1 MKKNLFWLIVWGV
14 AFGYLEA
21 AAVVYLRE
29 LYYPE
34 GFAFP
39 AVIITDHIMLTEVL
53 REAATLLIMWATVCL
68 LYKRLQSQFAAF
80 AILFGVW
87 DIFYYIFL
95 KLLLNW
101 PESLGTWDILFL
113 IPAPWLGP
121 VWAPVLVSIGF
132 IYAGTITLIHN
143 HQNHFF
149 YFDRGFILLEL
160 FAILLIIISFI
171 IPGAAMIEQTLP
183 NHFPWYLFLTGFLLG
198 IGIFLYSFYRSNDN
212 QVRKA

>member
-14 AFGYLEA
+14 AFGYMEA
-21 AAVVYLRE
+21 AVVVYLRE
-29 LYYPE
+29 IYYPE

-39 AVIITDHIMLTEVL
+39 LVIIQGRIMLTEVL
-53 REAATLLIMWATVCL
+53 RETATLFIMWATVYL
-68 LYKRLQSQFAAF
+68 VYKRLQSRVAAF
-80 AILFGVW
+80 VVLFGVW

-132 IYAGTITLIHN
+132 IYAGTAILIRN
-143 HQNHFF
+143 HQNRFSHFG
-149 YFDRGFILLEL
+149 RGFILLEL
-160 FAILLIIISFI
+160 FAALLIIISFI
-171 IPGAAMIEQTLP
+171 IPGSSVVEQTLP
-183 NHFPWYLFLTGFLLG
+183 SHFPWYIFLIGFLTG
-198 IGIFLYSFYRSNDN
+198 IGVFLYHFYRSDHT
-212 QVRKA
+212 K